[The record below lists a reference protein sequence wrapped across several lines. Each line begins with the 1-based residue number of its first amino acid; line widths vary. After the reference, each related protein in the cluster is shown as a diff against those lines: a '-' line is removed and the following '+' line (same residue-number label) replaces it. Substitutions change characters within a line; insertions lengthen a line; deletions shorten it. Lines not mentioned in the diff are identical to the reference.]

1 MKRYIK
7 IEEKPNQRI
16 VVEFNPETENFT
28 YTGQFKPKNKDWV
41 NFVSHTTEDSIE
53 KIIDQKT
60 IKDILFQLCV
70 ELKYKI
76 DKYEKFDRCFSE
88 VKTIEIT

>member
-1 MKRYIK
+1 
-7 IEEKPNQRI
+7 
-16 VVEFNPETENFT
+16 
-28 YTGQFKPKNKDWV
+28 
-41 NFVSHTTEDSIE
+41 
-53 KIIDQKT
+53 
-60 IKDILFQLCV
+60 V